1 MATITLRLDDALKK
15 SFAKTC
21 NELGLDMTTACTIFV
36 KKMTREKRIP
46 FEVSYDPFFEEHNVQ
61 AIQRS
66 MEQLANGKTVTKTM
80 AELEALENE

>member
-1 MATITLRLDDALKK
+1 
-15 SFAKTC
+15 
-21 NELGLDMTTACTIFV
+21 
-36 KKMTREKRIP
+36 MTREKRIP

>member
-1 MATITLRLDDALKK
+1 MATITLRLDDALKN

-46 FEVSYDPFFEEHNVQ
+46 FEVSYDPFFEGRGNVLL
-61 AIQRS
+61 RRGPFP
-66 MEQLANGKTVTKTM
+66 LPC
-80 AELEALENE
+80 